1 MDSYCAF
8 VPYHHCCFIFVY
20 FAMENFPDGDIAPEF
35 TVLSYDDTV
44 AYEEQVP
51 THPSNDPGRSSLAN
65 RIGNTK
71 VYLLSESS
79 VARVGK
85 VRWPVIGGVRKRT

>member
-1 MDSYCAF
+1 MPQGLALLSCK
-8 VPYHHCCFIFVY
+8 
-20 FAMENFPDGDIAPEF
+20 FAMENFPDNDIAPEF

-51 THPSNDPGRSSLAN
+51 THPSNDPERSSLAN
-65 RIGNTK
+65 RIGSTK

-85 VRWPVIGGVRKRT
+85 VRWQVIGGVRERT